1 MAARKGDE
9 GGFKVVD
16 RRRFKEDGTPVP
28 EEPAAEESPRPR
40 TAPPDDRPA
49 EASPR
54 PGGAAAAGSP
64 GRPEAEIGAGP
75 QRRADAA
82 TTGDLPPPSFA
93 SLVQMLGLYAL
104 EALGAVPGPDGGV
117 AAPDPALARHS
128 IDLLAVLEEKTRGN
142 LTPEESRMLEQT
154 LFDLRM
160 LAVRVSR
167 SARP

>member
-1 MAARKGDE
+1 LKDE

-16 RRRFKEDGTPVP
+16 RRRFREDGTPVP
-28 EEPAAEESPRPR
+28 EEPAAGESPRPR

-54 PGGAAAAGSP
+54 PGGGAAAGSP
-64 GRPEAEIGAGP
+64 GRRPEAEAEVGAGP
-75 QRRADAA
+75 PRRADAA
-82 TTGDLPPPSFA
+82 TAGDLPPASFA

-104 EALGAVPGPDGGV
+104 EALGAVPAPDGGA

>member
-1 MAARKGDE
+1 MAARQGDE

-16 RRRFKEDGTPVP
+16 RRRFREDGTPVP
-28 EEPAAEESPRPR
+28 EEPAAQESPRPR
-40 TAPPDDRPA
+40 PAAPEGRSA

-54 PGGAAAAGSP
+54 PRPEGAAPP
-64 GRPEAEIGAGP
+64 GDI
-75 QRRADAA
+75 
-82 TTGDLPPPSFA
+82 PPASFGG
-93 SLVQMLGLYAL
+93 LVQMLALYAL
-104 EALGAVPGPDGGV
+104 EALGAVPGPDGRA

-160 LAVRVSR
+160 LAVRVGR